1 MESVRVILEA
11 LQSGD
16 SALATRTVDQELK
29 KSPQSDVYLSL
40 KVHVAH
46 TLLDK
51 RASIKA
57 AEEAVKVCSKKTL
70 EMFIVP
76 ALADYN
82 RSDLLQQAF
91 QRVDRLAPSD
101 KDVREFWLETALY
114 LGDLNSAQK
123 ALMALNRDTKTPR
136 SSAFECCI
144 VMAEIRPVNK
154 LFPLLAQRMLA
165 NFMPVKSPQECFVVA
180 KVKKLESDAKMVE
193 YLQDKELLPF
203 LAGSLELQL
212 LLLDGL
218 LALEKWED
226 LQAYAT
232 QQLEKIDSY
241 NYWEALNTAAVKL
254 GTTDKVREFRSKFK
268 GLNAAL
274 AGVDLAVKTNT
285 DVAESVLTYWK
296 QFGANA
302 STPQFLA
309 PYLNSELV
317 DLIKER
323 EPATKLG
330 EKINLLKLQTKFST
344 APSTSDLLKLYEEHE
359 SEAPAEKTE
368 YFIGTDA
375 LLMAALNL
383 IKGGSDSNGESN
395 KAGAIAVLEYA
406 LKLDPHQFYV
416 RLMLIELY
424 NSLGATLL
432 AKPHFDAL
440 SIKNIQYETLG
451 FLLTTRGGSVS
462 PKDSK
467 PLLARLEAVR
477 RNIPPIGEYAAASLR
492 RAHAY
497 TQFLGVFELG
507 VKMKFS
513 LGTALQLIELAK
525 SSRIERGKADLTDL
539 AHICGQESE
548 LQDSRD
554 FSTRFM
560 NEELKQL
567 YVGPK
572 QGAEYVS
579 VYRTKELAQLEFN
592 RNGALSEETR
602 AEVSKLSERAKQSSE
617 FTKEE
622 IYNIEVVSS
631 MLLQQQTSDITVPT
645 FDVSQPLDWRFYH
658 WAYTLLETAKNA
670 KQLKA
675 AAPKVNN
682 LVREAT
688 QHYLN
693 SLVDLERNFV
703 AKVRKDDL
711 PGDASK
717 PARQLR
723 NEHSRKL
730 QDLQALLN

>member
-16 SALATRTVDQELK
+16 STLATRTVDQELK

-46 TLLDK
+46 SLLDK
-51 RASIKA
+51 RACIEA

-70 EMFIVP
+70 EMFLVP

-91 QRVDRLAPSD
+91 QRVDRLVPSD
-101 KDVREFWLETALY
+101 TDVREFWLETALL

-123 ALMALNRDTKTPR
+123 ALMALHRDSKSPR

-165 NFMPVKSPQECFVVA
+165 NLMPVKSPQECFVVA
-180 KVKKLESDAKMVE
+180 KVKLLESDEKMVE
-193 YLQDKELLPF
+193 YLQNKELLPF

-218 LALEKWED
+218 LTLEKWED
-226 LQAYAT
+226 LQVYAT

-254 GTTDKVREFRSKFK
+254 GTTDKVRAFRSKFK
-268 GLNAAL
+268 GLNASL
-274 AGVDLAVKTNT
+274 AAVDLASKTNSN
-285 DVAESVLTYWK
+285 VEESILTYWK
-296 QFGANA
+296 QFGANV

-309 PYLNSELV
+309 PYLNAELV
-317 DLIKER
+317 GLIGER
-323 EPATKLG
+323 HPASKLG
-330 EKINLLKLQTKFST
+330 EKINLLKLQAKFGSKP
-344 APSTSDLLKLYEEHE
+344 ANADLFNLYEQHE
-359 SEAPAEKTE
+359 KEGPSEKTE

-383 IKGGSDSNGESN
+383 IKDGSEPNRE
-395 KAGAIAVLEYA
+395 GAIAVLEYA

-440 SIKNIQYETLG
+440 SIKNIQFETLG
-451 FLLTTRGGSVS
+451 YLLTTRGGTVS

-467 PLLARLEAVR
+467 PILARLEMAR
-477 RNIPPIGEYAAASLR
+477 RRAPAIGDYAAASLR
-492 RAHAY
+492 RAHAF

-507 VKMKFS
+507 VRMKFS

-525 SSRIERGKADLTDL
+525 MSRIERGKADLTDL
-539 AHICGQESE
+539 AHVCDKESE

-572 QGAEYVS
+572 QGVNYVS

-592 RNGALSEETR
+592 RNGGTLSEETR
-602 AEVSKLSERAKQSSE
+602 EEVSKLGARAKQSNE

-622 IYNIEVVSS
+622 IYNIELVSG
-631 MLLQQQTSDITVPT
+631 MLLQQSTSDIAAPT

-658 WAYTLLETAKNA
+658 WAYTLLETAKSA

-675 AAPKVNN
+675 SAPKVYDM
-682 LVREAT
+682 VRDAT

-693 SLVDLERNFV
+693 SLVDLERGFV
-703 AKVRKDDL
+703 AKVRDGKL